1 MTSSNVFLFSNGTQL
16 PFLLIIY
23 HLMSYSHSG
32 SYNKEKGKETGS
44 ADARKLGE
52 RRKRR

>member
-1 MTSSNVFLFSNGTQL
+1 MN
-16 PFLLIIY
+16 PFQFRETFVHNALILNFFGY
-23 HLMSYSHSG
+23 ELSKNETM
-32 SYNKEKGKETGS
+32 KEKGKETGS